1 MERFC
6 IRFEALIP
14 GVIVVYTLRPDQ
26 RPRHPEKEWR
36 GKVLRYDRK
45 FYRAMVESLEVGYE
59 GCEDEVWLKQ
69 IIRIEEDA
77 PYRGC
82 PCFC

>member
-1 MERFC
+1 MERIC

-36 GKVLRYDRK
+36 GLQLSWKKIL
-45 FYRAMVESLEVGYE
+45 AQVETIGLF
-59 GCEDEVWLKQ
+59 
-69 IIRIEEDA
+69 
-77 PYRGC
+77 P
-82 PCFC
+82 